1 MSNSPACPAP
11 AVVLAV
17 LLLVLASP
25 VSAAET
31 ELRVCSDPNNLPFS
45 NQEGEGF
52 ENALAEIIAEEMNA
66 QVTYTWWAQRRGF
79 IRNTL
84 NAGAC
89 DLVMG
94 VPADFELVETTRP
107 YYRSTYVFVHATDIG
122 EPVQSI
128 QDPRLRDLKIGV
140 HLTGDDGSN
149 PPPAHALGQ
158 LGVVD
163 NVIGFMIY
171 GDYREPNPPAR
182 LIDAVST
189 GDIDIAATWGPTG
202 GYFARRAKPP
212 LELQPIT
219 DTAFTAVPFTFS
231 IAMGVRN
238 GDVAFRDDIQAAID
252 RRQADIRKVLL
263 DYDVPLV
270 ADDIQAAATEPLP

>member
-17 LLLVLASP
+17 LLLVLVSP

-31 ELRVCSDPNNLPFS
+31 QLRVCSDPNNLPFS
-45 NQEGEGF
+45 NQAGEGF

-84 NAGAC
+84 DAGTC

-107 YYRSTYVFVHATDIG
+107 YYRSTYVFVYAPDIG
-122 EPVQSI
+122 EPVRSI
-128 QDPRLRDLKIGV
+128 QDPRLRNLKVGV

-149 PPPAHALGQ
+149 PPPVHALGQ
-158 LGVVD
+158 MGIVD
-163 NVIGFMIY
+163 NVMGFMIY

-182 LIDAVST
+182 LIDAVAS
-189 GDIDIAATWGPTG
+189 GDIDVAAAWGPTG

-219 DTAFTAVPFTFS
+219 DTAFAAVPFSFS

-238 GDVAFRDDIQAAID
+238 GDVAFRDEIQAAID
-252 RRQADIRKVLL
+252 RRQVDIKEVLL

-270 ADDIQAAATEPLP
+270 ADETQAAAMEPLP